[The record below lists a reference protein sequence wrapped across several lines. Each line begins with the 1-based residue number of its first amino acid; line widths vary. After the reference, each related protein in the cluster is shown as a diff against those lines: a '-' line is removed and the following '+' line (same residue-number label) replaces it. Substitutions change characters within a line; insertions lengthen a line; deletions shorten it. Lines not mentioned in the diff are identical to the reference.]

1 MADLAETSASLNEA
15 KMQEPVLEKGTYEVI
30 LNRLSNHEKDLKERL
45 QKLNE
50 ARKLAFGSIEFEL
63 QRSERVTTHNNCI
76 SRDIVP
82 LNGNTFLFAYN
93 VHMGLRTGIDLKD
106 VFGVYELKEGH
117 FREISIDVLKDGD
130 FEEDFKSLYKYY
142 KHTVFAKF
150 SIIGPHLFMVFC
162 VGKDVTDIKTFKW
175 ICHDGHLE
183 YVGNRFDHEFQ
194 FPAQHDVQWARTHR
208 DLHRHGLHPHISI
221 EDRLF
226 VECVGGDLTIKVED
240 NTETGEGIYSEEVS
254 HPDQTLDDAEVFY
267 ASMGNLIL
275 LKVKPYQEKEFR
287 YFVFNEKLKAVARID
302 AVGDACIRLP
312 EDQGIIFHNGYY
324 LQTGDFKQFES
335 KHARMVYD
343 GRLVAANG
351 EDFLFCFYHRADG
364 HYVLLPYNIIRQTV
378 ETPIHCNGYAFF
390 ESGEMALFKSEGDP
404 RKHHLIQIWQTP
416 FAKNPVEVI
425 SEEYPQIRKIGNP
438 DLVRCMADCNE
449 LLALLRQPDSYSNL
463 YVDLIK
469 NAGDIEDSFH
479 WLDQEETFKLSV
491 PLHGI
496 REAAKSALAEFD
508 KVRQL
513 RQHADHSLK
522 ETRKKV
528 HAITRQPGFDHWDHL
543 DPYVET
549 LANLRELRGHVL
561 SLKEM
566 RYMDLD
572 AADLLEQEV
581 VECEEKVAKN
591 TLIFLGKP
599 DGLDPYLD
607 RLSELESKLPQTSKT
622 VEARPLEEDLN
633 QAGHELEMMTEVVGN
648 LRIEDPTEKARIIES
663 ISNVFVKVNQLRAAI
678 RKRIKSLSSN
688 ELSAEFASQSQLLDQ
703 GIIHFLE
710 RCDTPD
716 KCQEFQTKLMV
727 QVEELEA
734 GFAENE
740 SFVLELADRRTRIA
754 DAFEARRLELV
765 ERSNRRNATHFATAE
780 RILEGIQHRVMR
792 LETSEAIHGFF
803 AGDMM
808 VSKIRD
814 LTGLL
819 ENAGEVQKVSA
830 IQNRLKTLKE
840 ESIRQLKDRN
850 ELYVGAEGAIRFG
863 SFEFAVNRQEP
874 QLTCLPR
881 GDDLCLHL
889 TGTRLFLPLKEP
901 AIQSAKQIWG
911 QEFISENQ
919 LIYRAEYLAYEIF
932 KGLEHSGRIVEAADW
947 DDEQLESYVTDAAVQ
962 RMSEG
967 YNKGVHDMDAA
978 LILKNLVQMHQN
990 LGLLRYAPSARICA
1004 ALAWASSETCERYI
1018 LLAARI
1024 KAFGAMRQAFP
1035 GSQQEHD
1042 YLDQLKSQMV
1052 SFIDSTGLFDASL
1065 GDHAAKYLFE
1075 QLQESEPHPTTALSH
1090 QMVEGFEGHLRQHH
1104 LTDKFQE
1111 ARERV
1116 KSDLTAHFQLLRE
1129 WMHGFLDQEAPEHLE
1144 YLDEGCFLLWRES
1157 KLPTGKMDV
1166 TPYRSIEGLKGDH
1179 PKINGAT
1186 YTLNYAQF
1194 MGQMEQYTNH
1204 EALQFREFQNAK
1216 KSLIQTQSK
1225 EFRLNELTAGVLSS
1239 FVRNQLI
1246 QDCYLPMIGA
1256 NLAKQIGVAGE
1267 SKRTDLMGLLL
1278 LISPPGYGKTTLMEY
1293 IANRLGLIFLKIN
1306 GPAIGHET
1314 VTLNPAEA
1322 PSAVAKE
1329 ELERLNFGFE
1339 MGDNIM
1345 IYLDD
1350 IQHLNPEFL
1359 QKFISLCDAQRK
1371 IEGVFQGQSK
1381 TYDFRGRRV
1390 SVVMAGNPYTES
1402 GHRFAIPDMLANRA
1416 DIYNLGDVA
1425 QGSEEVFRLS
1435 YLENAVTSNPLLSKL
1450 LTQHQEDLIPLVR
1463 IAEGGERESESIIG
1477 NYAPQEIE
1485 DIVAVMTKL
1494 LWLRE
1499 SVYKVNQEYIR
1510 SAGQN
1515 DAYRTEPTFK
1525 LQGSYR
1531 NMNRLAEKV
1540 VPIMND
1546 QELNALLLDHY
1557 KNESQTLT
1565 HGAESNYLKFLEI
1578 IDQLNDEQRIR
1589 WDDIKKKF
1597 RKNLLF
1603 GGQDENDPVGRVVK
1617 QLSGV
1622 GGELDEIRE
1631 AIQHG
1636 LKSMNLNAEH
1646 SSSPKSTPL
1655 ILIHSSSPARP
1666 IKTSL
1671 PVTTFSTGDS
1681 NTGVKEITIDE
1692 ETLKK
1697 IWAVIEGSSSN
1708 SSES

>member
-1 MADLAETSASLNEA
+1 MADTANKGADSSKSNHP
-15 KMQEPVLEKGTYEVI
+15 EPTLEKGTYEII
-30 LNRLSNHEKDLKERL
+30 LNRLSNHEKDLRGRL

-50 ARKLAFGSIEFEL
+50 ARKEAFGSIEFEL
-63 QRSERVTTHNNCI
+63 NRSERVTTHNNCI
-76 SRDIVP
+76 PRDIVP
-82 LNGNTFLFAYN
+82 LNGNAFLFAYN
-93 VHMGLRTGIDLKD
+93 VHMGLRTGIELQD

-117 FREISIDVLKDGD
+117 FHESSVELLRNGS

-150 SIIGPHLFMVFC
+150 SIIGPHLFMVFR
-162 VGKDVTDIKTFKW
+162 VGKDVTDVKTFKW
-175 ICHDGHLE
+175 ICHDGKLE

-194 FPAQHDVQWARTHR
+194 FPAQHDVEWTRTHR

-221 EDRLF
+221 EDRVF

-240 NTETGEGIYSEEVS
+240 NTDIGEGIHAEEVT

-267 ASMGNLIL
+267 ASLGNLIL
-275 LKVKPYQEKEFR
+275 LKIRPYQEKAFR
-287 YFVFNEKLKAVARID
+287 YFVFNEKLKTVVRID

-324 LQTGDFKQFES
+324 LQTGDHKQFES
-335 KHARMVYD
+335 RHAKMVFD
-343 GRLVAANG
+343 SRLTASNG
-351 EDFLFCFYHRADG
+351 EDFLFCFYNRAEG
-364 HYVLLPYNIIRQTV
+364 HYVLLPYNIIRQSV
-378 ETPIHCNGYAFF
+378 ETPIHCHGYAFF
-390 ESGEMALFKSEGDP
+390 ENGEMALFKSEGDP

-416 FAKNPVEVI
+416 FAANQTE
-425 SEEYPQIRKIGNP
+425 SESGGHPLLRKIGNP
-438 DLVRCMADCNE
+438 DLVRCMADCHE
-449 LLALLRQPDSYSNL
+449 LLALLRQTDSYTDL

-469 NAGDIEDSFH
+469 SAGDIEDAYH
-479 WLDQEETFKLSV
+479 WLDREEAQNLIQ
-491 PLHGI
+491 PLTSI
-496 REAAKSALAEFD
+496 REAAKGALAEFD

-513 RQHADHSLK
+513 RQHAEIELK

-528 HAITRQPGFDHWDHL
+528 HAVTRQPGFDHWDQL
-543 DPYVET
+543 DPYVEA
-549 LANLRELRGHVL
+549 LANLRGLRGHVL

-572 AADLLEQEV
+572 AADFLEKEI
-581 VECEEKVAKN
+581 VECEEKVAGH
-591 TLIFLGKP
+591 TLEFLGKP

-607 RLSELESKLPQTSKT
+607 RIKELETKLPETSKT
-622 VEARPLEEDLN
+622 VEAKPLEENLN
-633 QAGHELEMMTEVVGN
+633 QTAHELEMMTEVVGN
-648 LRIEDPTEKARIIES
+648 LRIDDPTEKARIIES

-678 RKRIKSLSSN
+678 RKHIRNLSTN

-703 GIIHFLE
+703 GIINYLE
-710 RCDTPD
+710 LCDTPD
-716 KCQEFQTKLMV
+716 KCEEFQTKLMV

-740 SFVLELADRRTRIA
+740 TFVLELADRRSRIA

-765 ERSNRRNATHFATAE
+765 ERFNRRSATQFATAE
-780 RILEGIQHRVMR
+780 RILEGIHHRVMR
-792 LETSEAIHGFF
+792 LESTDAIHGFF
-803 AGDMM
+803 AGDLM
-808 VSKIRD
+808 VSKVRD
-814 LTGLL
+814 LIDSL
-819 ENAGEVQKVSA
+819 ETSGEIQKVSE

-850 ELYVGAEGAIRFG
+850 ELYVGAEGAIRLG
-863 SFEFAVNRQEP
+863 DFEFAVNRQDL
-874 QLTCLPR
+874 QLTCIPR
-881 GDDLCLHL
+881 GEDLCLHL
-889 TGTRLFLPLKEP
+889 TGTRLFLPLEEP
-901 AIQSAKQIWG
+901 EIRLAKDLWD
-911 QEFISENQ
+911 QEFISETQN
-919 LIYRAEYLAYEIF
+919 IYRAEYLAYQLF
-932 KGLEHSGRIVEAADW
+932 LDLEQEGRIGEMFEW
-947 DDEQLESYVTDAAVQ
+947 DQDHIQKFVSDAAVQ
-962 RMSEG
+962 RVGEG

-978 LILKNLVQMHQN
+978 MILTSLVQMHQT
-990 LGLLRYAPSARICA
+990 LGLLRYAPSTRICA
-1004 ALAWASSETCERYI
+1004 TLAWAFHESNDEMK

-1024 KAFGAMRQAFP
+1024 KAYGSMRKAFP
-1035 GSQQEHD
+1035 DSNQEHS
-1042 YLDQLKSQMV
+1042 YLMLLENEIE
-1052 SFIDSTGLFDASL
+1052 SFIQSTQLFDSSL
-1065 GDHAAKYLFE
+1065 TEKSAKYLFE
-1075 QLQESEPHPTTALSH
+1075 QLQQSDQPPTTALSH
-1090 QMVEGFEGHLRQHH
+1090 QVVEGFEKYLRSRH
-1104 LTDKFQE
+1104 LTESFKD
-1111 ARERV
+1111 ARQSVR
-1116 KSDLTAHFQLLRE
+1116 SNLQSNFQLLRE
-1129 WMHGFLDQEAPEHLE
+1129 WLKGYLTQEAPEHLE
-1144 YLDEGCFLLWRES
+1144 YLDEAAYLLWRES
-1157 KLPTGKMDV
+1157 KLPAGKTDV
-1166 TPYRSIEGLKGDH
+1166 APSCSINDLRGDH
-1179 PKINGAT
+1179 HRINGSN
-1186 YTLNYAQF
+1186 YELNYARF
-1194 MGQMEQYTNH
+1194 MDQLDHYLNQ
-1204 EALQFREFQNAK
+1204 EAKHFKAFQETK
-1216 KSLIQTQSK
+1216 KELIRRQSN
-1225 EFRLNELTAGVLSS
+1225 EFRLNELSAGVLSS

-1314 VTLNPAEA
+1314 VTLNPEEA

-1371 IEGVFQGQSK
+1371 IEGIFQGQSK

-1425 QGSEEVFRLS
+1425 QGSEDVFRLS
-1435 YLENAVTSNPLLSKL
+1435 YLENAVTSNPLLSSL
-1450 LTQHQEDLIPLVR
+1450 LTQHQEDLLPFVR
-1463 IAEGGERESESIIG
+1463 MADNGENETESLKG

-1485 DIVAVMTKL
+1485 DIIAVIRKL
-1494 LWLRE
+1494 LTLRE
-1499 SVYKVNQEYIR
+1499 SVYLVNQEYIR

-1515 DAYRTEPTFK
+1515 EAYRTEPSFK

-1546 QELNALLLDHY
+1546 EELNALLLDHY

-1565 HGAESNYLKFLEI
+1565 HGAESNYLKFLEL
-1578 IDQLNDEQRIR
+1578 IDQLDDDQKSR
-1589 WDDIKKKF
+1589 WEDIKKKF

-1603 GGQDENDPVGRVVK
+1603 GGQDEKDPVGRVVK

-1622 GGELDEIRE
+1622 GDELDEIRE
-1631 AIQHG
+1631 AIQTG
-1636 LKSMNLNAEH
+1636 LQTMKPTQDPSTK
-1646 SSSPKSTPL
+1646 PKSTSL
-1655 ILIHSSSPARP
+1655 ILIQTSDQKKT

-1681 NTGVKEITIDE
+1681 STGVKEITIDE
-1692 ETLKK
+1692 KTLKK
-1697 IWAVIEGSSSN
+1697 IWDIIEGK
-1708 SSES
+1708 